1 MEEKAQQLLHSL
13 REFQKLI
20 NTGTGPF
27 FNGYKRSEII
37 MMFIIH
43 QKNKEN
49 EKEITISQLS
59 SALKITSPSV
69 TQVINVLEK
78 DGVVK
83 RINDKDD
90 GRIVRIALTKKGA
103 DLTKEILKKIEERY
117 IHLVQYLG
125 NEKSDLLISLLDEV
139 NDYFAHNKWN
149 ETN

>member
-13 REFQKLI
+13 RELQKLA
-20 NTGTGPF
+20 NTGLSF
-27 FNGYKRSEII
+27 SGYKRSEII

-43 QKNKEN
+43 QKNNKY

-90 GRIVRIALTKKGA
+90 GRIVRIALTEKGA
-103 DLTKEILKKIEERY
+103 NLTKEILQKIEKKY

-125 NEKSDLLISLLDEV
+125 EEKSELLISLLHEV
-139 NDYFAHNKWN
+139 NDYFAHNKWD

>member
-13 REFQKLI
+13 RKFRKLADI
-20 NTGTGPF
+20 NLS

-37 MMFIIH
+37 MLFIIH
-43 QKNKEN
+43 QENNKN

-83 RINDKDD
+83 RINDKED
-90 GRIVRIALTKKGA
+90 GRIVRIALTEKGA
-103 DLTKEILKKIEERY
+103 SLTKEILQKIEEKY

-125 NEKSDLLISLLDEV
+125 DKKSDQLISLLQEV
-139 NDYFAHNKWN
+139 SDYFVRNKWD